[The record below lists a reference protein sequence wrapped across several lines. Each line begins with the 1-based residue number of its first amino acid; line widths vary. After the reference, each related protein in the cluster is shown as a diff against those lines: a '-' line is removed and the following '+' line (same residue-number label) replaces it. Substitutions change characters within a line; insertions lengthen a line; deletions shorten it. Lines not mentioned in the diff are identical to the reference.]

1 MWFIQALRTV
11 FHENVREEV
20 FQMSCSWF
28 LDVFLGLSG
37 LKSNFR
43 KHAKQPYFSFV
54 LFWKFFLSRS
64 NISILLKVV
73 VLIHFSLHRAE
84 KCSSIHCYLA
94 FGILVF
100 ITYSFLER

>member
-11 FHENVREEV
+11 FRENVREEV
-20 FQMSCSWF
+20 FQRSCSWF
-28 LDVFLGLSG
+28 LDFFLGIIWP
-37 LKSNFR
+37 
-43 KHAKQPYFSFV
+43 KHAKQPYLSFV
-54 LFWKFFLSRS
+54 LFWKFLLLRS
-64 NISILLKVV
+64 NVSILLKVV
-73 VLIHFSLHRAE
+73 ALIYFSLHRAE

>member
-11 FHENVREEV
+11 FHENV
-20 FQMSCSWF
+20 FQISCSWF

-54 LFWKFFLSRS
+54 LFWEFFFSRS
-64 NISILLKVV
+64 NVSILLKVV
-73 VLIHFSLHRAE
+73 VLIHFSLHRGE
-84 KCSSIHCYLA
+84 KCSLIHCYLA